1 MNASQTIESTIF
13 VSSHPD
19 VVKRA
24 CVPALILS
32 LAMIVAGMLI
42 FFSAFRLE
50 DKASTLSMFLMVL
63 GTAALL
69 LGIFRLFWKSK
80 EMVYAPTGSVTKE
93 SSAFFDSKYMDK
105 LTSALEEG
113 VFPSAKSMDSTPSGN
128 LRLDVLLSQDSKFA
142 AVQLFQFVPYTYNP
156 VTKVYYFTGDKALAL
171 AAFLRLGKK

>member
-32 LAMIVAGMLI
+32 LVMIVAGLLI
-42 FFSAFRLE
+42 FFSAFQLE

-69 LGIFRLFWKSK
+69 LGVFRLFWKSK

-93 SSAFFDSKYMDK
+93 ASAFFDSKYIDK
-105 LTSALEEG
+105 LTSALESG
-113 VFPSAKSMDSTPSGN
+113 AFPLENSLESTPSGN
-128 LRLDVLLSQDSKFA
+128 LRVDLLLSQDSKFA

-156 VTKVYYFTGDKALAL
+156 VTEVYYFTGDKASAL
-171 AAFLRLGKK
+171 AAYLRLGKK